1 MRVDYEVITNLRK
14 PNSRTLGPLTT
25 DELEQQYVFWEN
37 KVQKSCGSKTISSD
51 SIYKRTPKVSWSA
64 GDAFKVIIQFIC
76 PTSTS
81 FRPSWWKMPIYAP
94 FMGEWG

>member
-1 MRVDYEVITNLRK
+1 MRVITRFITNLRK

-25 DELEQQYVFWEN
+25 DELEQQYAFWEK
-37 KVQKSCGSKTISSD
+37 KVQQSCGSEDDKL
-51 SIYKRTPKVSWSA
+51 RLNLQENPKVSWSA

-81 FRPSWWKMPIYAP
+81 LRPSWWKMPIYAP